1 MIEYQSN
8 PNKDPYANVMMQ
20 AFVTNASVGAILN
33 MVYLKPEPS
42 PAAFSPFYPIPTTS
56 DNTKIQ
62 TLTQMLSGQLVP
74 AIPRYVESTPP
85 PKRQSIETRRG
96 RFDWFATS
104 FTPNASLYQ
113 EIASIASTAPELQ
126 AIKSLTSGS
135 LALGVQPISASAV
148 LAGHAR
154 GTNALGLEAVNQT
167 WLVLDVGHWFRDGD
181 EKAHDAARSIH
192 SRIEDAARGN
202 GNYLRYR
209 FMNDASY
216 DQRVIAHYG
225 EESVEKLGVVRTRY
239 DADSVFQRLVRG
251 GFKLP

>member
-1 MIEYQSN
+1 
-8 PNKDPYANVMMQ
+8 V
-20 AFVTNASVGAILN
+20 
-33 MVYLKPEPS
+33 
-42 PAAFSPFYPIPTTS
+42 
-56 DNTKIQ
+56 
-62 TLTQMLSGQLVP
+62 
-74 AIPRYVESTPP
+74 
-85 PKRQSIETRRG
+85 
-96 RFDWFATS
+96 
-104 FTPNASLYQ
+104 
-113 EIASIASTAPELQ
+113 STAPELQ
-126 AIKSLTSGS
+126 EIKSLTSGS

-225 EESVEKLGVVRTRY
+225 AESVEKLGVVRTRY